1 MKRTWQVAAVL
12 GVYMACFVF
21 FQTKWA
27 ALVLGGILPA
37 VAAAGAIVLSVRS
50 AIRNFGA
57 VQLVLGVPIVVA
69 SVFSLL
75 ILKRIV
81 IDGAWPTYL
90 PHLAIGASCLLAGL
104 QLWLGRRTSGRED
117 AQGRVTQPP
126 NLPR

>member
-57 VQLVLGVPIVVA
+57 VQLVLGVPSSGVPSGTSADVWTTSNA
-69 SVFSLL
+69 SPSHSSEAHLRARA
-75 ILKRIV
+75 K
-81 IDGAWPTYL
+81 GANARAPQ
-90 PHLAIGASCLLAGL
+90 PKHNPDASRNQTVMNEYAA
-104 QLWLGRRTSGRED
+104 RST
-117 AQGRVTQPP
+117 V
-126 NLPR
+126 